1 MLGGEGST
9 VEIDE
14 AKIGKQKFQKGRL
27 VTGQW
32 VFGGYERESKK
43 LFIECVPDRS
53 AETLLAIIKK
63 WIKPGTTIM
72 SDCWKAYNCLQSEGY
87 QHLTVNHSYNF
98 VDPDTKA
105 HTQHIERAW
114 RETRGNIPR
123 YGIRKKHY
131 ATYIAEFLFKQ
142 KYPFTERIQAFFD
155 IMAKY
160 YLPSI

>member
-1 MLGGEGST
+1 MLGGEGSI

-32 VFGGYERESKK
+32 IFGGYERESKK

-72 SDCWKAYNCLQSEGY
+72 SDCWKAYNCLQAEGY
-87 QHLTVNHSYNF
+87 
-98 VDPDTKA
+98 
-105 HTQHIERAW
+105 HT
-114 RETRGNIPR
+114 
-123 YGIRKKHY
+123 
-131 ATYIAEFLFKQ
+131 
-142 KYPFTERIQAFFD
+142 
-155 IMAKY
+155 
-160 YLPSI
+160 LP